1 MSRILSKKLHFPERR
16 CNTSIFF
23 CRQPEDL
30 LSQYLYKFN
39 DGRKIHGN
47 ARICEK
53 TERVCWRGDAKGQEV
68 EFTYY
73 APKATK
79 VFLAGKFN
87 NWNTKSLSMKKNK
100 DGYWKTTIKLS
111 PGRYEYKYFID
122 GAWAQDAS
130 GSEKVLNSFGTY
142 NNVIGVA

>member
-1 MSRILSKKLHFPERR
+1 MEMLESVKKLKESVGAAMRKDI
-16 CNTSIFF
+16 SM
-23 CRQPEDL
+23 DL
-30 LSQYLYKFN
+30 FTK
-39 DGRKIHGN
+39 K
-47 ARICEK
+47 E
-53 TERVCWRGDAKGQEV
+53 KGQEV

-87 NWNTKSLSMKKNK
+87 NWNTKSLSMKKNR